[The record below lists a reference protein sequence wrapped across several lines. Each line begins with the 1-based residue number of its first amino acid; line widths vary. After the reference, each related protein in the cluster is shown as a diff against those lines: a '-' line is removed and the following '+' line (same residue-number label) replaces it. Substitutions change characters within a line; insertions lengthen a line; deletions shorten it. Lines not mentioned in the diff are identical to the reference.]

1 MIKLGITGG
10 IGSGKTI
17 VSDLLSLHGI
27 PVYIA
32 DTESKILTDSSP
44 VIRRKLI
51 DVFGEKIYNNGLL
64 DRKLLASYIF
74 SDKEK
79 LQIVN
84 HIIHPVVYKH
94 FDEWCAIHSHKKI
107 VALES
112 AILFESGF
120 DKVVD
125 KSIMVYTPLEMR
137 VKRVMERD
145 NISEEKV
152 LSRINSQMQDEEKVK
167 LSDFVIVNDNKESLI
182 LQVRE
187 MLQQL
192 DNMNNN
198 G

>member
-120 DKVVD
+120 DKVVN